1 VLVDLPSLS
10 DFILRSSESFVP
22 GANQLWLATSGPVD
36 ADSLLPPG
44 AEAVT
49 VQDAGGDQSF
59 SRPAELALWI
69 AAAGCL
75 LLAVI
80 SLASVVLTIGRSRRG
95 EVVVLRAV
103 GLSARQQSA
112 ARLREVLSVVGLA
125 VLFGLLSGA
134 AVSWLTIVGLAK
146 SAVVG
151 VPPGLQGTLQ
161 VALVAGGELLA
172 AAIVVMLLI
181 ALRSS
186 SRVRHQA
193 LDTDERLET
202 R

>member
-1 VLVDLPSLS
+1 V
-10 DFILRSSESFVP
+10 R
-22 GANQLWLATSGPVD
+22 AAT
-36 ADSLLPPG
+36 
-44 AEAVT
+44 
-49 VQDAGGDQSF
+49 
-59 SRPAELALWI
+59 WI
-69 AAAGCL
+69 AAVGVAVLALLGVGMTAVAGL
-75 LLAVI
+75 HA
-80 SLASVVLTIGRSRRG
+80 RRG

-161 VALVAGGELLA
+161 VALVAGGGLLA